1 MPETAPPVHLRL
13 RSILD
18 EATERLA
25 LRAAL
30 SASHLLGLATGTH
43 LRRLRTQND
52 PLAEIQARLEEAEL
66 RARLAGPT
74 SPLPSASASWRSG
87 AS

>member
-13 RSILD
+13 RCNLD

-43 LRRLRTQND
+43 LRKLRAQND
-52 PLAEIQARLEEAEL
+52 PLAELQARLEDADS
-66 RARLAGPT
+66 RHSYAMITPCQTVACRTRRP
-74 SPLPSASASWRSG
+74 PPS
-87 AS
+87 